1 MRSNISSR
9 GFVPQ
14 IFKGVTIAL
23 LITLASVLIFA
34 FILSA
39 FDLTDK
45 VIMPINQIIKTVSIL
60 VGVILSVR
68 EGKFSLK
75 GGLIGLL
82 SAFLSFLL
90 FSLIAGSTTSFLTVL
105 VDLIFAS
112 CIGLVSGLITGKV
125 VSW

>member
-23 LITLASVLIFA
+23 LITLVSVLIFA

-75 GGLIGLL
+75 GGL
-82 SAFLSFLL
+82 
-90 FSLIAGSTTSFLTVL
+90 
-105 VDLIFAS
+105 
-112 CIGLVSGLITGKV
+112 
-125 VSW
+125 